1 MTSIDF
7 LRNVEVFSG
16 LKDSQLAGFEDH
28 CREMDFRQNDKLFSE
43 GDEASSLWIVKE
55 GRVDLRFDLPD
66 RATSTKNTISSLS
79 EFMTFGWSSLV
90 APHKYRLSA
99 YCATNSCK
107 VIQID
112 REEMLALF
120 KQDSKTGYQV
130 MSNLVEIIGKRFRQ
144 LQDSA
149 SKHSYANIKITVHL
163 ATCGIIAGAREV
175 MNALVAELAQADR
188 PEIEV
193 RSGGC
198 MGNCETHPN
207 VTVEI
212 EGEDPVVY
220 QKMNADKMRQVFKQ
234 HILAGEVQNDFAMLP
249 T

>member
-1 MTSIDF
+1 MTSLDF
-7 LRNVEVFSG
+7 LRRVEVFKG
-16 LKDSQLAGFEDH
+16 LIDSRLTGFEEH
-28 CREMDFRQNDKLFSE
+28 CRELEFRQNDKLFSE
-43 GDEASSLWIVKE
+43 GEDASCLWMVKE

-66 RATSTKNTISSLS
+66 RSTSTKNTISSIS

-99 YCATNSCK
+99 YCATQTCK
-107 VIQID
+107 VIQIE
-112 REEMLALF
+112 REKLVNLF

-130 MSNLVEIIGKRFRQ
+130 MSNLVEIIGRRFRQ

-149 SKHSYANIKITVHL
+149 AKPSYASIKITVHL
-163 ATCGIIAGAREV
+163 ATCGIIAGARDV
-175 MNALVAELAQADR
+175 MNTLVEELASADR

-193 RSGGC
+193 KSGGC
-198 MGNCETHPN
+198 IGNCDTHPN

-234 HILAGEVQNDFAMLP
+234 HILSGQVQTDYLVA
-249 T
+249 